1 MPDENDG
8 FIDDENIN
16 TYNEK
21 INGFYGEL
29 GSDDSNQVVF
39 LQTAIT
45 PNELDKISLIG
56 DIPGSRKWSV
66 RDLFQRDVDVKRV
79 EDGLIPYFKDEK
91 KVKFF
96 NPITLTMLM
105 MEGNEI
111 IRDLPPMTIRS
122 NVKDGNS
129 AWKYN
134 IVEAKDFF
142 RFKIPVNRNG
152 DPSYYQSALEWN
164 NRKVKIVAI
173 DGQHRLT
180 ALKLYAE
187 DNPRQDFE
195 KWSIPSVLFSVKQG
209 ATTNTTLLDIIRS
222 IFVYINTEAK
232 TPSRAR
238 QILLSDESINC
249 ICTQEIL
256 EYSHQND
263 VSDETDSEKMPL
275 LFYDWRG
282 EQKGSNDVAAP
293 AAIKNIVEIHDWL
306 KFYILGEDFEPEQ
319 QEALDIDA
327 GDELADI
334 FSGKKKISH
343 EAVQSIRDR
352 FNSDARDGLM
362 NLLQNFTPYKN
373 YIHFLRELENELS
386 SASHKHAFDNLKFG
400 TAGSSRAMN
409 ASIAEA
415 QEEILERIRNFKLKR
430 VNMPEL
436 LMLDIGMR
444 AVIFAYSRLRIFY
457 SEIKNE
463 EVSWSDYS
471 PWFTAALNSAYED
484 GWLQNR
490 LEPLIE
496 HISYDNNENT
506 INYQLDKVDSAL
518 GAFLVI
524 LLSRY
529 ATKDNQDLIGK
540 WQQLYDSYEPDIR
553 SKLTTGYR
561 KVQRINLKDEYPDR
575 GQPFVNAVNAAA
587 EIDVQD
593 HFERL
598 NRHLLN
604 V

>member
-1 MPDENDG
+1 MPDENDA
-8 FIDDENIN
+8 FIDDENID
-16 TYNEK
+16 TYNAK

-29 GSDDSNQVVF
+29 GSDDANQVVF

-45 PNELDKISLIG
+45 PDELDMISLIG

-79 EDGLIPYFKDEK
+79 EDGLIPYFKDES

-105 MEGNEI
+105 MDGNEI
-111 IRDLPPMTIRS
+111 IRDLPPMTIRP
-122 NVKDGNS
+122 NVQDGNS
-129 AWKYN
+129 DRRYD

-142 RFKIPVNRNG
+142 RFKIPLNRSG
-152 DPSYYQSALEWN
+152 VPSYYQSSLEWN
-164 NRKVKIVAI
+164 SRNVKIVAI

-180 ALKLYAE
+180 ALKLYRE
-187 DNPRQDFE
+187 DNPRQDFR
-195 KWSIPSVLFSVKQG
+195 KWSIPAVLFSVKQG
-209 ATTNTTLLDIIRS
+209 ATTNTSLLDIIRS

-263 VSDETDSEKMPL
+263 VSDEIDNQKMPL

-282 EQKGSNDVAAP
+282 EQKGSNDVPAP
-293 AAIKNIVEIHDWL
+293 AAVKNIVEIHDWL
-306 KFYILGEDFEPEQ
+306 KFYILGEDFTPEQ
-319 QEALDIDA
+319 REALDIDVT
-327 GDELADI
+327 DELADI
-334 FSGKKKISH
+334 FQDNKISH
-343 EAVQSIRDR
+343 EAVKSIRER
-352 FNSDARDGLM
+352 FNTDARDGLM
-362 NLLQNFTPYKN
+362 YLLQNFTPYQN
-373 YIHFLRELENELS
+373 YINFLRGLEDELDS
-386 SASHKHAFDNLKFG
+386 PSHRYAFDNLKFG
-400 TAGSSRAMN
+400 TVGSSRTMN
-409 ASIAEA
+409 DSIAEA
-415 QEEILERIRNFKLKR
+415 QKEILDRIRAYKLNTT
-430 VNMPEL
+430 NMPEL

-444 AVIFAYSRLRIFY
+444 AVIFAYSRLRPFY
-457 SEIKNE
+457 TEIQND

-471 PWFTAALNSAYED
+471 PWFTEALNLAYED
-484 GWLQNR
+484 GWLKDR

-496 HISYDNNENT
+496 HISYDNNQNT

-529 ATKDNQDLIGK
+529 ATKDNQDLIGN
-540 WQQLYDSYEPDIR
+540 WQQLYDMYEPDIR
-553 SKLTTGYR
+553 SRLTTGYR
-561 KVQRINLKDEYPDR
+561 KDQRINLRDDYPDR

-587 EIDVQD
+587 DNDVEE
-593 HFERL
+593 HFKRL
-598 NRHLLN
+598 NRYLLN

>member
-1 MPDENDG
+1 MPDENDA
-8 FIDDENIN
+8 FIDDENID
-16 TYNEK
+16 TYNAK

-29 GSDDSNQVVF
+29 GSDDANQVVF
-39 LQTAIT
+39 LQTALT
-45 PNELDKISLIG
+45 PAELDMISLIG

-79 EDGLIPYFKDEK
+79 EDGLIPYFKDES

-105 MEGNEI
+105 MDGNEI
-111 IRDLPPMTIRS
+111 IRDLPPMTIRP
-122 NVKDGNS
+122 NVQDGNS
-129 AWKYN
+129 DRRYD

-142 RFKIPVNRNG
+142 RFKIPLNRSG
-152 DPSYYQSALEWN
+152 VPSYYQSSLEWN
-164 NRKVKIVAI
+164 SRKVKIVAI

-180 ALKLYAE
+180 ALKLYKE
-187 DNPRQDFE
+187 DNPRQDFQN
-195 KWSIPSVLFSVKQG
+195 WSIPAVLFSVKQG
-209 ATTNTTLLDIIRS
+209 ATTNTSLLDIIRS

-263 VSDETDSEKMPL
+263 VSDEIDNQKMPL

-282 EQKGSNDVAAP
+282 EQKGSNDVPAP
-293 AAIKNIVEIHDWL
+293 AAVKNIVEIHDWL

-319 QEALDIDA
+319 QAALDIDA
-327 GDELADI
+327 ADELAEI
-334 FSGKKKISH
+334 FYDNKISH
-343 EAVQSIRDR
+343 EAVKSIRER
-352 FNSDARDGLM
+352 FNTDARDGLM
-362 NLLQNFTPYKN
+362 YLLQNFTPYQN
-373 YIHFLRELENELS
+373 YINFLRGLEDELDS
-386 SASHKHAFDNLKFG
+386 PSHRYAFDNLKFG
-400 TAGSSRAMN
+400 TVGSSRTMN
-409 ASIAEA
+409 DSIAEA
-415 QEEILERIRNFKLKR
+415 QKEILDRIRAYKLNTT
-430 VNMPEL
+430 NMPEL

-444 AVIFAYSRLRIFY
+444 AVIFAYSRLRPFY
-457 SEIKNE
+457 TEIQND

-471 PWFTAALNSAYED
+471 PWFTEALNLAYED
-484 GWLQNR
+484 GWLKDR

-496 HISYDNNENT
+496 HISYDNNKNT

-529 ATKDNQDLIGK
+529 ATKDNQDLIGN
-540 WQQLYDSYEPDIR
+540 WQQLYDMYEPDIR
-553 SKLTTGYR
+553 SRLTTGYR
-561 KVQRINLKDEYPDR
+561 KDQRINLRDDYPDR

-587 EIDVQD
+587 DNDVEE
-593 HFERL
+593 HFKRL
-598 NRHLLN
+598 NRYLLN

>member
-1 MPDENDG
+1 MPDENDA
-8 FIDDENIN
+8 FIDDENID
-16 TYNEK
+16 TYNAK

-29 GSDDSNQVVF
+29 GSDDANQVVF
-39 LQTAIT
+39 LQTALT
-45 PNELDKISLIG
+45 PAELDMISLIG

-79 EDGLIPYFKDEK
+79 EDGLIPYFKDES

-105 MEGNEI
+105 MDGNEI
-111 IRDLPPMTIRS
+111 IRDLPPMTIRP
-122 NVKDGNS
+122 NVQDGNS
-129 AWKYN
+129 DRRYD

-142 RFKIPVNRNG
+142 RFKIPLNRSG
-152 DPSYYQSALEWN
+152 VPSYYQSSLEWN
-164 NRKVKIVAI
+164 SRKVKIVAI

-180 ALKLYAE
+180 ALKLYKE
-187 DNPRQDFE
+187 DNPRQDFQN
-195 KWSIPSVLFSVKQG
+195 WSIPAVLFSVKQG
-209 ATTNTTLLDIIRS
+209 ATTNTSLLDIIRS
-222 IFVYINTEAK
+222 IFIYINTEAK

-263 VSDETDSEKMPL
+263 VSDEIDNQKMPL

-282 EQKGSNDVAAP
+282 EQKGSNDVPAP
-293 AAIKNIVEIHDWL
+293 AAVKNIVEIHDWL

-319 QEALDIDA
+319 QAALDIDA
-327 GDELADI
+327 ADELAEI
-334 FSGKKKISH
+334 FYDNKISH
-343 EAVQSIRDR
+343 EAVKSIRER
-352 FNSDARDGLM
+352 FNTDARDGLM
-362 NLLQNFTPYKN
+362 YLLQNFTPYQN
-373 YIHFLRELENELS
+373 YINFLRGLEDELDS
-386 SASHKHAFDNLKFG
+386 PSHRYAFDNLKFG
-400 TAGSSRAMN
+400 TVGSSRTMN
-409 ASIAEA
+409 DSIAEA
-415 QEEILERIRNFKLKR
+415 QKEILDRIRAYKLNTT
-430 VNMPEL
+430 NMPEL

-444 AVIFAYSRLRIFY
+444 AVIFAYSRLRPFY
-457 SEIKNE
+457 TEIQNY

-471 PWFTAALNSAYED
+471 PWFTEALNLAYED
-484 GWLQNR
+484 GWLKDR

-496 HISYDNNENT
+496 HISYDNNKNT

-529 ATKDNQDLIGK
+529 ATKDNQDLIGN
-540 WQQLYDSYEPDIR
+540 WQQLYDMYEPDIR
-553 SKLTTGYR
+553 SRLTTGYR
-561 KVQRINLKDEYPDR
+561 KDQRINLRDDYPDR

-587 EIDVQD
+587 DNDVEE
-593 HFERL
+593 HFKRL
-598 NRHLLN
+598 NRYLLN

>member
-1 MPDENDG
+1 MPDQ
-8 FIDDENIN
+8 DDEFFDEENIN

-45 PNELDKISLIG
+45 PNELEKISLIG

-129 AWKYN
+129 DREYN

-142 RFKIPVNRNG
+142 RFKIPLNRNG

-209 ATTNTTLLDIIRS
+209 TTTNTTLLDIIRS

-282 EQKGSNDVAAP
+282 EQRGSNDVTAP

-306 KFYILGEDFEPEQ
+306 KFYILGEDFKPEQ

-334 FSGKKKISH
+334 FSDDENISH
-343 EAVQSIRDR
+343 EAVQLIRDR
-352 FNSDARDGLM
+352 FNSDARNGLM
-362 NLLQNFTPYKN
+362 YLLQNFTPYKN
-373 YIHFLRELENELS
+373 YIHFLRDLENDLS

-400 TAGSSRAMN
+400 TAGSSRTMN

-471 PWFTAALNSAYED
+471 PWFTAALNLAYED
-484 GWLQNR
+484 GWLKTR
-490 LEPLIE
+490 LEPLIA

-529 ATKDNQDLIGK
+529 ATKDNQDLIGN

-553 SKLTTGYR
+553 SRLTTGYR
-561 KVQRINLKDEYPDR
+561 KVQRINLKDEYPDK

-598 NRHLLN
+598 NRYLLN